1 MRPSK
6 GLVENWKKKE
16 PNIFFFT
23 SDRAVALCGLLFTG
37 RHALSCSSKTEKKK
51 KEEKKAKAGAVGAKR
66 GASTGCSSPER
77 PVVRFWV
84 TLWRFGLIGGR
95 KGKQSRKKRQDQK
108 KEEGSQPLRSMQWSV
123 GRPMHPFLALQ
134 EQDTRESG
142 NKRKEATKEK
152 SSQRG
157 VPHQSYKE
165 DTDTFP

>member
-1 MRPSK
+1 M
-6 GLVENWKKKE
+6 
-16 PNIFFFT
+16 
-23 SDRAVALCGLLFTG
+23 
-37 RHALSCSSKTEKKK
+37 SCSSKTEKKK

-84 TLWRFGLIGGR
+84 TPWRFGLLGGR

-157 VPHQSYKE
+157 LPHQGYKE